1 MKRIFALLLSL
12 LMVISFAACGKDNTT
27 SDTNNGASNSNV
39 NSETGS
45 QSDDVDVDVDV
56 DLDGYA
62 ELVVQGNVDPRVK
75 AEGKSV
81 SYIFY
86 NLETGEEYLLYL
98 HDYNDYKNTI
108 EIKKGYYSTRSA
120 YVIGDLEFKYDVEFV
135 NFMAKDSKVE
145 VKLTVGDPNY
155 KGDITDE
162 KDKNNLP
169 GTIDKDKTNELLEED
184 GSPTV
189 DWDN

>member
-12 LMVISFAACGKDNTT
+12 LMALSFAACGKNNTT
-27 SDTNNGASNSNV
+27 SDTNNGSSNSKEK
-39 NSETGS
+39 SETSS
-45 QSDDVDVDVDV
+45 QTDDV
-56 DLDGYA
+56 DLDGYS

-75 AEGKSV
+75 AEGRSV

-184 GSPTV
+184 GLPTV